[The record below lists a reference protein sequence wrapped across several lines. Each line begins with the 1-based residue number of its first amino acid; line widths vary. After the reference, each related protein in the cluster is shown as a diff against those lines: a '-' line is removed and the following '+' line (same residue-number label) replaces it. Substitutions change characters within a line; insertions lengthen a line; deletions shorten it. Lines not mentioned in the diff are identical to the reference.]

1 MCFFLILCSL
11 FTRSRVYVF
20 TFSSVQ
26 AFCSFSFQI
35 GSKSSLPPSLL
46 PLKDTLVVQLS
57 PLRYSKV
64 VIMLILLLLIVA
76 FDVHVHLS
84 TLMAT
89 LWSSTAST
97 SWWSK
102 RWDLIIPFSNISSYP
117 PYSWSWSSWSSSSR
131 SSWSSQEDRP
141 HPVCVDG
148 CVYTKQGENTGD
160 EYCFRWSFLHQYIWN
175 SKVYIEGLYQYNV
188 KDLKEELEEYIT
200 VWK

>member
-1 MCFFLILCSL
+1 MCLLLLLCSL
-11 FTRSRVYVF
+11 FTCSRVYVF
-20 TFSSVQ
+20 TFSSLQ
-26 AFCSFSFQI
+26 AFCSFSFRI
-35 GSKSSLPPSLL
+35 GSKSSRPPSLL

-64 VIMLILLLLIVA
+64 VIMVILLLLIVA
-76 FDVHVHLS
+76 FDVHIHLS
-84 TLMAT
+84 MLMAT

-102 RWDLIIPFSNISSYP
+102 RWDINIPFSNISSYP
-117 PYSWSWSSWSSSSR
+117 SYSWSWSWS

-160 EYCFRWSFLHQYIWN
+160 EYCFRWSFLHQYIWY
-175 SKVYIEGLYQYNV
+175 SEVCIEGPYQYNE
-188 KDLKEELEEYIT
+188 KDLKEELEENKT